1 MQEIETIE
9 NIITKNADIEITPED
24 SITYE
29 VEDSNIAEIA
39 NNGLIIPNQ
48 EGTTKVKVSL
58 NGQDI
63 GTVDVVV
70 KDGKVQKVL
79 SSKTENVVSEEN
91 EENQIEESNNFEK
104 ETFVVQAN
112 AEDKKIDVVEN
123 EKTSKN
129 YIEIK
134 INLFIIILIF
144 ILILIKKGRK
154 KRKNE
159 KIY

>member
-129 YIEIK
+129 YIA
-134 INLFIIILIF
+134 IIIIF
-144 ILILIKKGRK
+144 SFFPPLF
-154 KRKNE
+154 
-159 KIY
+159 Y

>member
-129 YIEIK
+129 YIAI
-134 INLFIIILIF
+134 
-144 ILILIKKGRK
+144 
-154 KRKNE
+154 
-159 KIY
+159 

>member
-129 YIEIK
+129 YIA
-134 INLFIIILIF
+134 IILIF

>member
-63 GTVDVVV
+63 GTLDVVV
-70 KDGKVQKVL
+70 KDGKVQKVC
-79 SSKTENVVSEEN
+79 
-91 EENQIEESNNFEK
+91 
-104 ETFVVQAN
+104 
-112 AEDKKIDVVEN
+112 
-123 EKTSKN
+123 
-129 YIEIK
+129 
-134 INLFIIILIF
+134 
-144 ILILIKKGRK
+144 GGP
-154 KRKNE
+154 
-159 KIY
+159 

>member
-1 MQEIETIE
+1 VQEIETIE

-129 YIEIK
+129 YIAI
-134 INLFIIILIF
+134 IIIFVIIILIF

>member
-1 MQEIETIE
+1 M
-9 NIITKNADIEITPED
+9 
-24 SITYE
+24 
-29 VEDSNIAEIA
+29 
-39 NNGLIIPNQ
+39 IIPNQ

-129 YIEIK
+129 YIAI
-134 INLFIIILIF
+134 IIIFVIIILIF

>member
-129 YIEIK
+129 YIAI
-134 INLFIIILIF
+134 IIIFVIIILIF